1 VAVPVDVSSFSRTK
15 LVPRVTIVDVQAANK
30 SCSVIAA
37 ARCFDAAGVILPGLE
52 TTHEARGVVCI
63 QSGVLARRCKADDQ
77 NKQKSRGPEYITQG
91 GADGV
96 LT

>member
-1 VAVPVDVSSFSRTK
+1 MIRTAFIYPK
-15 LVPRVTIVDVQAANK
+15 VL
-30 SCSVIAA
+30 AA

-77 NKQKSRGPEYITQG
+77 NKQKSRGAEYITQG

>member
-1 VAVPVDVSSFSRTK
+1 MDTK
-15 LVPRVTIVDVQAANK
+15 VFECPAGLLLSLLARIKTPTLASLLVL
-30 SCSVIAA
+30 AA

-63 QSGVLARRCKADDQ
+63 QSGVLARRCKVGDQ
-77 NKQKSRGPEYITQG
+77 NKQKSRGAEYITQG

-96 LT
+96 